1 MTPVLPDLQVPTDP
15 PEVKEAP
22 DTLEITESQEHVE
35 LMALKELQES
45 TLRQVLSEFQDQQ
58 V

>member
-1 MTPVLPDLQVPTDP
+1 MTPVSPDLQEPTGP

-22 DTLEITESQEHVE
+22 DTLEITEFQEHVE

-45 TLRQVLSEFQDQQ
+45 TVRQVLSEFQDQQ